1 MAAMQSWKIELFVG
15 LIESEDNFMICIMSH
30 STNNSSAKDSDTDNI
45 EYDCESAK
53 WPDDSPED
61 DGRIHTVIAEYLM
74 RICKHRRTWA

>member
-53 WPDDSPED
+53 
-61 DGRIHTVIAEYLM
+61 
-74 RICKHRRTWA
+74 